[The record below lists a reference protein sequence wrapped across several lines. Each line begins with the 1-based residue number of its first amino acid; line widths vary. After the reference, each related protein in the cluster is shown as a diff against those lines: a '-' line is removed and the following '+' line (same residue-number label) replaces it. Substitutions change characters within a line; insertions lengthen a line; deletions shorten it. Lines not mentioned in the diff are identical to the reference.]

1 MMRYSFSITHVPGKQ
16 LVIAD
21 TLSQA
26 PLSEP
31 TSADNSLQEETAAF
45 VNLIL
50 NHLPATEEHLEEI
63 TRLQTE
69 DEECRAIANFCRSG
83 WPDRKILSP
92 KLKRFSP
99 MEGEFLVE
107 KGLLLRGGRIFVP
120 PPLRANLL
128 CRVHEGHQGITK
140 CRERARSSIWWPGL
154 PTDLE
159 ELVRNCE
166 ECAKAQA
173 QRAQPLTPYPL
184 PDLPWQR
191 VATDLFLRKEA
202 TYLLMVDY
210 LSRCIEIAPLERPTA
225 QEVIMHLKTMFAC
238 HGIPEVVVSD
248 NGPQY
253 LCETFKEFACDFQ
266 FQHDT
271 SSPYYPQG
279 NGEAER
285 VIKSLQ
291 KKNGDPYKALLAYR
305 TTPTATGYSPC
316 ELLMGRLLRNTVPTT
331 RDQLQPQLIDPASV
345 RRRDEHNK
353 ERQRKNFDNHRGAR
367 ELPQL
372 QPGDSV
378 WLPDKKV
385 AGKAGEVVAPQSFN
399 VLSEDGSY
407 RRNRRDIIRL
417 PDPPAPAENMS
428 QNTRSP
434 DESPEP
440 LRRSTRDSRPPNR
453 FDPS

>member
-1 MMRYSFSITHVPGKQ
+1 MPPPPRT
-16 LVIAD
+16 
-21 TLSQA
+21 
-26 PLSEP
+26 
-31 TSADNSLQEETAAF
+31 N
-45 VNLIL
+45 
-50 NHLPATEEHLEEI
+50 
-63 TRLQTE
+63 
-69 DEECRAIANFCRSG
+69 
-83 WPDRKILSP
+83 
-92 KLKRFSP
+92 
-99 MEGEFLVE
+99 
-107 KGLLLRGGRIFVP
+107 LLR
-120 PPLRANLL
+120 
-128 CRVHEGHQGITK
+128 RVHEGHQGITK

-154 PTDLE
+154 STDLE
-159 ELVRNCE
+159 ELDRNCE

-173 QRAQPLTPYPL
+173 QRAQPLTPSPL

-191 VATDLFLRKEA
+191 VATDLFLWKEA
-202 TYLLMVDY
+202 TYLLVVDY
-210 LSRCIEIAPLERPTA
+210 FSRYIEIARLERPTT
-225 QEVIMHLKTMFAC
+225 QEVIMHLKSMFAR

-253 LCETFKEFACDFQ
+253 SCETFKEFACDFQ

-285 VIKSLQ
+285 AVRTIKSLL

-331 RDQLQPQLIDPASV
+331 RDQRQPQLIDPASV

-353 ERQRKNFDNHRGAR
+353 ERQRKHFDNHRGAR
-367 ELPQL
+367 EFPQL

-385 AGKAGEVVAPQSFN
+385 EGKAREEVAPQSFN

-407 RRNRRDIIRL
+407 RRILSVCRILQPPLKTCRRTHDHPTNL
-417 PDPPAPAENMS
+417 P
-428 QNTRSP
+428 SP
-434 DESPEP
+434 YEGAHVISGHRTGLTLVNSETFFMCT
-440 LRRSTRDSRPPNR
+440 LQLFINFCTV
-453 FDPS
+453 